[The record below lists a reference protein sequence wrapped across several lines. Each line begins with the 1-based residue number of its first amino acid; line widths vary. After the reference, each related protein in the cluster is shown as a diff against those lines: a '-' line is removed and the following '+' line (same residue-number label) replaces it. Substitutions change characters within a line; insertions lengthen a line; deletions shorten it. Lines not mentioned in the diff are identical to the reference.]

1 NKADASGEAG
11 KGWQNTSNIAMAIVN
26 GQVDGNIMAEV
37 RNGKYL
43 YSTVN
48 ATVYRNPDSW
58 KSVSSEDGE
67 SWKRNTDYY
76 GRDYILYEKQGI
88 NYDRYDSLLLGKY
101 QTVDNLT
108 GNDDKHNRNQAYYD
122 ETRQTWIQGNTV
134 NSSFNM
140 GYYTDWRG
148 TSCFE
153 NNVLVLNNTA
163 TIGGTMIGNF
173 GCEYN
178 LYTDRWLA
186 HDNSKKDDT
195 NNWITTTFVDGGK
208 RFSTQYSDGCF
219 VTTRENQRRLL
230 EKLQKWGLAGGYQIT
245 GTIVGQKY
253 KKYNGV
259 K

>member
-1 NKADASGEAG
+1 M
-11 KGWQNTSNIAMAIVN
+11 TINIIE
-26 GQVDGNIMAEV
+26 I
-37 RNGKYL
+37 R
-43 YSTVN
+43 
-48 ATVYRNPDSW
+48 R
-58 KSVSSEDGE
+58 
-67 SWKRNTDYY
+67 
-76 GRDYILYEKQGI
+76 I
-88 NYDRYDSLLLGKY
+88 
-101 QTVDNLT
+101 
-108 GNDDKHNRNQAYYD
+108 YD